1 VGASSDTFADDS
13 SDSDV
18 LAISQDDAGMA
29 SFDWDSANVSE
40 VSLGNDEADVIYN
53 FQTDYDFIELEGA
66 LLRSTVEEGVGDN
79 PGEDGIQGVLS
90 RSSVIFD
97 EDGIQVVMS
106 GSAVGFDLS
115 MFEFGL
121 VSSDA
126 SGLDADQLSDA
137 ELVSELLDLSFNFTA
152 TANER
157 INTTLF
163 AVTAEDDDNITA
175 IWAHTQSHASDDTV
189 DVFELSLL
197 ATVHTRGDEFQLENF
212 LPEPVPVL
220 YVPV

>member
-1 VGASSDTFADDS
+1 
-13 SDSDV
+13 
-18 LAISQDDAGMA
+18 
-29 SFDWDSANVSE
+29 
-40 VSLGNDEADVIYN
+40 
-53 FQTDYDFIELEGA
+53 
-66 LLRSTVEEGVGDN
+66 
-79 PGEDGIQGVLS
+79 
-90 RSSVIFD
+90 
-97 EDGIQVVMS
+97 
-106 GSAVGFDLS
+106 
-115 MFEFGL
+115 MFEVGL

>member
-1 VGASSDTFADDS
+1 
-13 SDSDV
+13 
-18 LAISQDDAGMA
+18 MA

-106 GSAVGFDLS
+106 GSAVGF
-115 MFEFGL
+115 
-121 VSSDA
+121 A
-126 SGLDADQLSDA
+126 
-137 ELVSELLDLSFNFTA
+137 
-152 TANER
+152 
-157 INTTLF
+157 
-163 AVTAEDDDNITA
+163 
-175 IWAHTQSHASDDTV
+175 
-189 DVFELSLL
+189 
-197 ATVHTRGDEFQLENF
+197 
-212 LPEPVPVL
+212 
-220 YVPV
+220 